1 MKPDLKRIL
10 VLEDNFDH
18 AELIT
23 QVLENNFAPVDIHT
37 VDNLDNCLEF
47 LSETRYDLVLIDCF
61 IQNGSIVDSIPKICI
76 RAGKAPVIVITGSG
90 DERLAAEVIK
100 SGAADYLVK
109 SAESLNHLP
118 KLVAKHLLSAKKR
131 PSRQDMKSNSDYA
144 KRLLSEVDM
153 LTEKTKR
160 ITSFSSSPADLRQLK
175 QIFDQIHRLRD
186 LANKILHK

>member
-1 MKPDLKRIL
+1 MKSELKRIL

-23 QVLENNFAPVDIHT
+23 SVIENNFSPVDIHT
-37 VDNLDNCLEF
+37 VDRLENCLEF

-61 IQNGSIVDSIPKICI
+61 IQNELITESVAKICI

-90 DERLAAEVIK
+90 DERLAADVIK
-100 SGAADYLVK
+100 SGASDYLVK
-109 SAESLNHLP
+109 SADSLSHLP
-118 KLVAKHLLSAKKR
+118 KLIAKHLGSSKQRSSKKD
-131 PSRQDMKSNSDYA
+131 QKNNSDYA
-144 KRLLSEVDM
+144 KRLLSEVDT

-160 ITSFSSSPADLRQLK
+160 ITSLSSSPADLRQLK
-175 QIFDQIHRLRD
+175 QIFDQIHKLRD